1 MEKIKCLIW
10 DLDNTLWKG
19 VLLQDKDVVHIDEAC
34 KVIKELD
41 KRGVLQSISSKNDF
55 ATAWNKLC
63 DFNLDKYFIYPEIH
77 WGKKSDAVKSIA
89 EQINIGINTIAF
101 IDDQEFERDEVLFA
115 HPEVRCFAA
124 DDIYSLLNN
133 PDFMPNYI
141 TSDSAKRREMYQN
154 DIQRKKNEDLFDGS
168 SEEFLNTLQMELT
181 ITRAT
186 ESDLRRVEE
195 LTMRTHQLNSTGY
208 IYNYDE
214 LCQLLESD
222 NHRLYIIGL
231 KDKYGDYGKI
241 GIILLELQKSI
252 WMIRLFL
259 LSCRV
264 VSKGIGNVV
273 LQYIARL
280 AFEAQCELK
289 AEFIHNEK
297 NRMMYLT
304 FMLNG
309 FTEQV
314 DDEKTVLLYENKD
327 VNKEFPSYIKK
338 IVTTNIC

>member
-10 DLDNTLWKG
+10 DLDNTLWEGILSEDKSV
-19 VLLQDKDVVHIDEAC
+19 VLINEAC
-34 KVIKELD
+34 KVVKELD
-41 KRGVLQSISSKNDF
+41 ERGILQSIASKNDF
-55 ATAWNKLC
+55 STAWDKLK
-63 DFNLDKYFIYPEIH
+63 DFSLDEYFIYPQIH
-77 WGKKSDAVKSIA
+77 WGNKSDSIKHIA
-89 EQINIGINTIAF
+89 EQINIGINTVAF
-101 IDDQEFERDEVLFA
+101 IDDQAFERDEVLFT

-124 DDIYSLLNN
+124 ENVSSLLINT
-133 PDFMPNYI
+133 DFIPTYI
-141 TSDSAKRREMYQN
+141 TSDSAKRREMYQH
-154 DIQRKKNEDLFDGS
+154 DIQRKKDEDLFDGS

-195 LTMRTHQLNSTGY
+195 LTIRTHQLNSTGY
-208 IYNYDE
+208 IYNYEE
-214 LCQLLESD
+214 LCQFIKSD
-222 NHRLYIIGL
+222 NHRLYVIGL
-231 KDKYGDYGKI
+231 EDKYGDYGKI
-241 GIILLELQKSI
+241 GIVLLELQNSI

-280 AFEAQCELK
+280 AYEARCELK

-309 FTEQV
+309 FTEQI
-314 DDEKTVLLYENKD
+314 DKEKTVLCYENKD
-327 VNKEFPSYIKK
+327 IYKEFPSYIKK
-338 IVTTNIC
+338 LIQN